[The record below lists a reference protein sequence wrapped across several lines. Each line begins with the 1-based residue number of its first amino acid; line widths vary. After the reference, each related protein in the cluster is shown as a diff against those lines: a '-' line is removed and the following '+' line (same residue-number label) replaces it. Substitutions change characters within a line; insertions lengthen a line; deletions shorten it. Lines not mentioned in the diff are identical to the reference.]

1 MEIKIKSYKSLED
14 LLNIFNYNK
23 EKIFGNICDNNNKFE
38 LVSDLN
44 ENSICGLIY
53 YYVGIKPKFISNGNK
68 IFLGFNKEL
77 IYFDINFNERIASI
91 KLNSL
96 FYDLMYIELKNLIVV
111 ICELDV
117 YVINVMGYIIWTLG
131 FRDIITDFMIFEGNK
146 LRIETNDG
154 DITTFLIENG
164 RLAQ

>member
-1 MEIKIKSYKSLED
+1 
-14 LLNIFNYNK
+14 
-23 EKIFGNICDNNNKFE
+23 
-38 LVSDLN
+38 
-44 ENSICGLIY
+44 
-53 YYVGIKPKFISNGNK
+53 
-68 IFLGFNKEL
+68 
-77 IYFDINFNERIASI
+77 
-91 KLNSL
+91 
-96 FYDLMYIELKNLIVV
+96 MYIELKNLIVV